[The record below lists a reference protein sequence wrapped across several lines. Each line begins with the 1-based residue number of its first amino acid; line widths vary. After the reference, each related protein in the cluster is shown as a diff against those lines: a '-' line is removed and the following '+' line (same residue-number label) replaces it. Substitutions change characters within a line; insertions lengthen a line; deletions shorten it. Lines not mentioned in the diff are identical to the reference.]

1 MVPLERLLSE
11 ALAAQLPELLPA
23 LRRAYRDACD
33 ARAQFA
39 GANEVTFGTE
49 VYHFAKY
56 EIGKVAERTKLV
68 TILDDE
74 EPKFRFGAGKYVLA
88 CHKVGRRADDDIHAS
103 FPRARGATSMVEEQM
118 MLPGVLVAMDRKAV
132 KAASR
137 VVLAH
142 MGNHEEGLC
151 AVYLCI
157 AAGGAEDEKIRG
169 WAHAERIWKRDP
181 AELAATEAPKTQ
193 TPPVEPEAEVDAQ
206 PRRRVRRKSGEEV

>member
-11 ALAAQLPELLPA
+11 TLAAQIPLLLPA
-23 LRRAYRDACD
+23 LQRAYRDACD
-33 ARAQFA
+33 SRAQFA

-49 VYHFAKY
+49 VYHFAKH
-56 EIGKVAERTKLV
+56 EIGQVAEQTKLV

-74 EPKFRFGAGKYVLA
+74 EPKFRFGAAKYVLA

-118 MLPGVLVAMDRKAV
+118 TLPGVVVAMDRKAV
-132 KAASR
+132 KAVTR

-151 AVYLCI
+151 AVYLCV

-169 WAHAERIWKRDP
+169 WAHAECLWKRGP
-181 AELAATEAPKTQ
+181 ADAAAAETPKTP
-193 TPPVEPEAEVDAQ
+193 TAPVAPEAEVDAQ
-206 PRRRVRRKSGEEV
+206 PRRRVGRKSGEEA